1 MESTLIQILK
11 NLQIDFKQY
20 EHKAVFTC
28 DECHDVDVWEDIHVK
43 SLLVTDDKKT
53 KLYMV
58 VLPEY
63 FRLNTNHFAKY
74 LGHKKLSFVSAEVM
88 QAAIGVTPG
97 SVSPFA
103 LLYDKE
109 RNIPLYLEFSLKG
122 KRLGFHPLR
131 NTSTI
136 TTHLDDLERFFHHE
150 HISFMYYNFQ

>member
-1 MESTLIQILK
+1 MESILIQILK

-28 DECHDVDVWEDIHVK
+28 DECHDVDVWEDVHVK

-58 VLPEY
+58 VLPEN
-63 FRLNTNHFAKY
+63 FRLNTNQFAKV
-74 LGHKKLSFVSAEVM
+74 LGHKKLSFVSPETM
-88 QAAIGVTPG
+88 ESAIWVTPG

-103 LLYDKE
+103 LLHNTEK
-109 RNIPLYLEFSLKG
+109 NIPLYLESSLKG

-136 TTHLDDLERFFHHE
+136 TTNLDDLETFFRHQN
-150 HISFMYYNFQ
+150 ISFMYYNFQ

>member
-1 MESTLIQILK
+1 MESVLLQTLQ
-11 NLQIDFKQY
+11 NLNISFKQY

-58 VLPEY
+58 VLPENY
-63 FRLNTNHFAKY
+63 RLNTNHFAKY
-74 LGHKKLSFVSAEVM
+74 LGHKKLSFVNAEVM
-88 QAAIGVTPG
+88 QATIGVTPG

-103 LLYDKE
+103 LLYNKE
-109 RNIPLYLEFSLKG
+109 RNIPLYLESSLKG

-136 TTHLDDLERFFHHE
+136 TTNLDELEKFFNHE